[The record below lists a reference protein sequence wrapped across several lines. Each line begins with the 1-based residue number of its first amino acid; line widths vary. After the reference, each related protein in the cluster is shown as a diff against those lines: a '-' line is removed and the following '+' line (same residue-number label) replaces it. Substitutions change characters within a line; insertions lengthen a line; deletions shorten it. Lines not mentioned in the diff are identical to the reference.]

1 MEKQLAETK
10 VLQAR
15 ADALKIEQTKRE
27 AEAQA
32 ALDDKNK
39 AEEELKQAQAKI

>member
-27 AEAQA
+27 AEA
-32 ALDDKNK
+32 
-39 AEEELKQAQAKI
+39 